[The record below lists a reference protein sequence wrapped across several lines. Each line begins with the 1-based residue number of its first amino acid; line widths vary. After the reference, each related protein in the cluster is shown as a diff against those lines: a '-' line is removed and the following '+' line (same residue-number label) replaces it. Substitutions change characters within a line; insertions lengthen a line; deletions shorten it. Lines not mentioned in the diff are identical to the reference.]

1 VCAIY
6 SYQGCMHSCT
16 RLALDRFTSRSQS
29 ESESSSP
36 LYACPDLRINRG
48 IREHTRMKIDTEA
61 RRVAA
66 HFTSCRIDSCAR
78 QPPPRRIAF
87 SSREYLPP
95 TTLCPPPPARPGL
108 STLRQVQ
115 VPDFRRCLARTSI
128 FRAARARARAS
139 IRSDPSLRN
148 PPLNSSKSPPPSPLA
163 PRPSRFLASRVCPSR
178 VFLRTRRLLAV
189 TPSTLPAEA
198 PRGHAG
204 VEGGPNPPRT
214 FPTDNALGATRC
226 ARVRTSG
233 ALAAVQCSPR
243 TFDESPMPFARR
255 RKSPF
260 RCGEGG
266 GHPRAPSSVPSGD
279 LLRSSRARA
288 NSFHSAIL
296 ILFKHD
302 VVAVKC

>member
-1 VCAIY
+1 
-6 SYQGCMHSCT
+6 MHSCT

-61 RRVAA
+61 RRVTA

-148 PPLNSSKSPPPSPLA
+148 PPLNSSKSPPPRPSPLQVSRLSSLPLPCFPSHSAA
-163 PRPSRFLASRVCPSR
+163 PSGD
-178 VFLRTRRLLAV
+178 AV
-189 TPSTLPAEA
+189 
-198 PRGHAG
+198 H
-204 VEGGPNPPRT
+204 
-214 FPTDNALGATRC
+214 
-226 ARVRTSG
+226 
-233 ALAAVQCSPR
+233 
-243 TFDESPMPFARR
+243 FARR
-255 RKSPF
+255 GTPRS
-260 RCGEGG
+260 RGG
-266 GHPRAPSSVPSGD
+266 GGWTQSSPDIPHRQRTRCHTV
-279 LLRSSRARA
+279 RARPHERRIGGGPVLPA
-288 NSFHSAIL
+288 NF
-296 ILFKHD
+296 
-302 VVAVKC
+302 